1 MWERQVVRE
10 QADISCIDPYPLMI
24 AMARSSDSNFILA
37 LFRDKTFQAHE
48 IRRVI
53 GISVIYLVVTTALV
67 GLFYHQMLG
76 RLLEGMAPLLF
87 VSEDM
92 ALANEAVP
100 ALGSVLGKW
109 LLAMLVVNTII
120 TVSLGIFI
128 TRRLGQPILA
138 IKRSLREIGNGNLDV
153 RLRASDSR
161 DFGEISNELERAMH
175 SVRDQIA
182 AAKMGIE
189 QFDTEGDDKSEA
201 TMLEAIENCRAAL
214 DYFQVDGSADYAAA
228 NDDDNSESAK
238 AA

>member
-1 MWERQVVRE
+1 
-10 QADISCIDPYPLMI
+10 
-24 AMARSSDSNFILA
+24 MARSSDSNILLS
-37 LFRDKTFQAHE
+37 LFRDKTFQANE

-53 GISVIYLVVTTALV
+53 ALSAVYLVVTTALV

-100 ALGSVLGKW
+100 ALGSVLGQW
-109 LLAMLVVNTII
+109 LLAMLAINVII
-120 TVSLGIFI
+120 TISLGVFV

-138 IKRSLREIGNGNLDV
+138 IKRSLREVGNGNLDV

-161 DFGEISNELERAMH
+161 DFGEIAIELENAMQT
-175 SVRDQIA
+175 VREQIA
-182 AAKMGIE
+182 EAKNGIAAVASDNKDAE
-189 QFDTEGDDKSEA
+189 TPSEID
-201 TMLEAIENCRAAL
+201 MRKAIENCRLAL
-214 DYFQVDGSADYAAA
+214 DYFQVDGSLEKTAA
-228 NDDDNSESAK
+228 NDDSSDNAE

>member
-1 MWERQVVRE
+1 
-10 QADISCIDPYPLMI
+10 
-24 AMARSSDSNFILA
+24 MARSSDSNFLLS

-53 GISVIYLVVTTALV
+53 GLSIIYLVITTALV
-67 GLFYHQMLG
+67 GVFYHQMLG

-92 ALANEAVP
+92 ALANETIP

-109 LLAMLVVNTII
+109 LLAMLLVNAVI
-120 TVSLGIFI
+120 TVTLGIFI

-138 IKRSLREIGNGNLDV
+138 IKRSLREVGNGNLDV

-161 DFGEISNELERAMH
+161 DFGEIAVELEHAMQ
-175 SVRDQIA
+175 SVREQIA
-182 AAKMGIE
+182 EAKNGIE
-189 QFDTEGDDKSEA
+189 AVTSDDKEGEGPSEQD
-201 TMLEAIENCRAAL
+201 LQKAIENCRLAL
-214 DYFQVDGSADYAAA
+214 DYFQVDGIADLTAA
-228 NDDDNSESAK
+228 NDDSSDHAE

>member
-1 MWERQVVRE
+1 
-10 QADISCIDPYPLMI
+10 
-24 AMARSSDSNFILA
+24 MARSSDSNFLLS

-53 GISVIYLVVTTALV
+53 SLSVIYLIVTTALV

-92 ALANEAVP
+92 ALANETIP

-109 LLAMLVVNTII
+109 LLAMLLVNAVI
-120 TVSLGIFI
+120 TVTLGIFI

-138 IKRSLREIGNGNLDV
+138 IKRSLREVGNGNLDV
-153 RLRASDSR
+153 RLRASDSL
-161 DFGEISNELERAMH
+161 DFGEIATELEHAMQ
-175 SVRDQIA
+175 SVREQIA
-182 AAKMGIE
+182 EAKNGIE
-189 QFDTEGDDKSEA
+189 AVAGDDNDGETPSEID
-201 TMLEAIENCRAAL
+201 MRQAIENCRLAL
-214 DYFQVDGSADYAAA
+214 DYFQVDGNANNSAA
-228 NDDDNSESAK
+228 NDDSSDHAE

>member
-1 MWERQVVRE
+1 
-10 QADISCIDPYPLMI
+10 
-24 AMARSSDSNFILA
+24 MARSSDSNFLLS

-109 LLAMLVVNTII
+109 LLAMLAVNVVV
-120 TVSLGIFI
+120 TVSLGVFV

-161 DFGEISNELERAMH
+161 DFGEIAVELENAMQTVRAH
-175 SVRDQIA
+175 IA
-182 AAKMGIE
+182 DAKSGIE
-189 QFDTEGDDKSEA
+189 TVTGAEGENPSDID
-201 TMLEAIENCRAAL
+201 LRQAIENCRTAL
-214 DYFQVDGSADYAAA
+214 DYFQVDGSTDKSSA
-228 NDDDNSESAK
+228 NDDNNSADHAD

>member
-1 MWERQVVRE
+1 
-10 QADISCIDPYPLMI
+10 
-24 AMARSSDSNFILA
+24 MARSSDSNILLS

-53 GISVIYLVVTTALV
+53 SLSVIYLVVTTALV
-67 GLFYHQMLG
+67 GVFYHQMLG

-92 ALANEAVP
+92 ALANETIP
-100 ALGSVLGKW
+100 ALSSVLGQW
-109 LLAMLVVNTII
+109 LLAMLVVNAVI

-138 IKRSLREIGNGNLDV
+138 IKRSLREVGNGNLDV
-153 RLRASDSR
+153 RLRASDSL
-161 DFGEISNELERAMH
+161 DFGEIAVELENAMQ

-182 AAKMGIE
+182 EAKNGIE
-189 QFDTEGDDKSEA
+189 AVANDDKDGENASELD
-201 TMLEAIENCRAAL
+201 MRQAIENCRLAL
-214 DYFQVDGSADYAAA
+214 DYFQVDGDANTTAA
-228 NDDDNSESAK
+228 NDDNSDHAE

>member
-1 MWERQVVRE
+1 
-10 QADISCIDPYPLMI
+10 
-24 AMARSSDSNFILA
+24 MARSSDSNILLS

-53 GISVIYLVVTTALV
+53 SLSAIYLVVTTALV
-67 GLFYHQMLG
+67 GVFYHQMLG

-92 ALANEAVP
+92 ALANETIP

-109 LLAMLVVNTII
+109 MLAMLVVNAVI

-138 IKRSLREIGNGNLDV
+138 IKRSLREVGNGNLDV
-153 RLRASDSR
+153 RLRASDSL
-161 DFGEISNELERAMH
+161 DFGEIAVELENAMQ
-175 SVRDQIA
+175 SVREQIA
-182 AAKMGIE
+182 EAKNGIE
-189 QFDTEGDDKSEA
+189 AVANDDKDGENASELD
-201 TMLEAIENCRAAL
+201 MRQAIENCRLAL
-214 DYFQVDGSADYAAA
+214 DYFQVDGNANNSAA
-228 NDDDNSESAK
+228 NDDSSDHAE